1 MSNLV
6 PRRMMSI
13 LALTLTL
20 ALCIQVPFVALAD
33 DTGSSDAGSTEA
45 VAQSDDS
52 SSGAVQA
59 TEVPAPVA
67 EQAPV
72 AAQSTEKDGWNTD
85 AGGTYYVE
93 GGSRVSSSWLVL
105 NVAPSGEKAGWQR
118 YWVGADG
125 YLVRG
130 RLVTE
135 TESGRWAYAEADGTI
150 ARGRYADPSTGYVYL
165 ADNDGRLE
173 SQGWHVTSAY
183 GSGTQRYWVDAS
195 AHACVPGYSADGWD
209 HYTTPAGYVLRGRQT
224 DASTGDVYLA
234 DNDGRLESPGWHVT
248 SAYGSGTQRY
258 WVDAS
263 AHACVPGYSA
273 DGWAHY
279 TTPAG
284 YVARGAY
291 AANGVVYLANNDG
304 LLAGPGWVVADYGD
318 GLQRYW
324 VDATAHACVPGYST
338 DGWAHYTTP
347 AGYVARGAYAANGVV
362 YLANNDGLLAGP
374 GWVVGDYGDG
384 LQRYWVDASS
394 HACVPGYSTDGW
406 AHYTTPAGY
415 VARGAYAAN
424 GVVYLANNDGLLA
437 GPGWV
442 VGDYGDGVQRY
453 WVDASAHAC
462 VPGYSKDGWAH
473 WTTSAGYVLR
483 GSMRYDSDGVLVADN
498 DGRLAEC
505 YSSGGWLVTSA
516 FTGSLERYRIDDC
529 CGGILGAHAGSFSID
544 GNSYYGTSSGYVA
557 RNTNIVVGGGFYHA
571 DNDGI
576 LSQIDVGGDYAMWAK
591 AQGYTSETNYL
602 ILINCSDHLVGV
614 YYGGF
619 MNWSNICMYSCG
631 NGKDSTPTVKGSFTV
646 GAKGYSFGSGYTCYY
661 YTQFCG
667 DYLLHSILYYEN
679 TWNVMDGRLGM
690 GVSHGCVRL
699 APENAK
705 WIYDNVPRGSRV
717 ISY

>member
-1 MSNLV
+1 MLS
-6 PRRMMSI
+6 M
-13 LALTLTL
+13 TL
-20 ALCIQVPFVALAD
+20 AFTPAALAED
-33 DTGSSDAGSTEA
+33 SSSSDADSPTA
-45 VAQSDDS
+45 ITQTDDSSSVVAQSDGS
-52 SSGAVQA
+52 SSSAVQA
-59 TEVPAPVA
+59 TEAPAPVA

-72 AAQSTEKDGWNTD
+72 TAQSTEDDGWHAD
-85 AGGTYYVE
+85 ASGTYYTRSDV
-93 GGSRVSSSWLVL
+93 RVVSDWIVTD
-105 NVAPSGEKAGWQR
+105 VAPSGERVGWQR

-125 YLVRG
+125 YLAKG
-130 RLVTE
+130 RLVTDS
-135 TESGRWAYAEADGTI
+135 ESDRWAYAEANGTI
-150 ARGRYADPSTGYVYL
+150 ARGRYTDP
-165 ADNDGRLE
+165 
-173 SQGWHVTSAY
+173 
-183 GSGTQRYWVDAS
+183 
-195 AHACVPGYSADGWD
+195 
-209 HYTTPAGYVLRGRQT
+209 
-224 DASTGDVYLA
+224 STGDVYLA

-248 SAYGSGTQRY
+248 AAYDSSLQRY
-258 WVDAS
+258 WVDATAHS
-263 AHACVPGYSA
+263 CVPGYSADGWDHYTTSAGYVLRGTYTDPATGYLYLADNDGLLAGPGWVVGDYGDGLQRYWVDATAHACVPGYSA

-279 TTPAG
+279 TTSAG
-284 YVARGAY
+284 YVLRGTYTDHATGY
-291 AANGVVYLANNDG
+291 LYLADNDG
-304 LLAGPGWVVADYGD
+304 LLAGPGWVVGDYGD

-338 DGWAHYTTP
+338 DGWAHYTTS
-347 AGYVARGAYAANGVV
+347 AGYVLRGTSADPATGHV
-362 YLANNDGLLAGP
+362 YLADNDGLLAGP
-374 GWVVGDYGDG
+374 GWVVGDYGYG
-384 LQRYWVDASS
+384 LQRYWVD
-394 HACVPGYSTDGW
+394 
-406 AHYTTPAGY
+406 
-415 VARGAYAAN
+415 
-424 GVVYLANNDGLLA
+424 
-437 GPGWV
+437 
-442 VGDYGDGVQRY
+442 
-453 WVDASAHAC
+453 SATHAC

-473 WTTSAGYVLR
+473 WTTTSGYVLR
-483 GSMRYDSDGVLVADN
+483 GAQRYDDDGVLLADN
-498 DGRLAEC
+498 DGKLAEC

-529 CGGILGAHAGSFSID
+529 CGGILGAHAGSFSLD

-557 RNTNIVVGGGFYHA
+557 RNTNVVVGGGFYHA

-576 LSQIDVGGDYAMWAK
+576 LTEIDVGGDYAMWAK
-591 AQGYTSETNYL
+591 AQGYTSDTNYL